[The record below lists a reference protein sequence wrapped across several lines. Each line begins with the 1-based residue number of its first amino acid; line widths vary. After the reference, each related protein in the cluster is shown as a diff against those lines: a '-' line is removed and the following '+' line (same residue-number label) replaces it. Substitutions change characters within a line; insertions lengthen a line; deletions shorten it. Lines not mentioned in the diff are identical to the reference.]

1 MHALIIEDEVMIAA
15 AIEYVLRQCG
25 FDTFDVAPSS
35 WSAIAAANVRRPDL
49 ITADV
54 QLKPGCGIETVHEI
68 CGHPPIPV
76 IYITGSA
83 AEVHRRLSNQTILKK
98 PFTEQTLTYAVAAS
112 LAC

>member
-25 FDTFDVAPSS
+25 FDSFDVAPSS
-35 WSAIAAANVRRPDL
+35 WMAIAAASVRRPDL

-54 QLKPGCGIETVHEI
+54 QLKPGCGIATVHEI
-68 CGHPPIPV
+68 RGQPPIPV

-83 AEVHRRLSNQTILKK
+83 AEVHRRLSNQTILRK